1 MPEGT
6 LEVGDKSVQLRRI
19 VDLVE
24 VHLRKEEEVIA
35 QATQALKHAHEEIIE
50 QCQAVQQ

>member
-19 VDLVE
+19 VDLVK
-24 VHLRKEEEVIA
+24 VRLWKEEEVTT
-35 QATQALKHAHEEIIE
+35 QATQALKHTHEEIIE
-50 QCQAVQQ
+50 QR